1 MERIAQ
7 DGLPE
12 NFLEVTAALK
22 ALVKRAN
29 GEVEDLGV
37 VCRKSITNAFKT
49 VLVKALAGDAASIA
63 LISEYYYHEW
73 GTSSQAEAAADTK
86 CVAPQETVHTAVTGY
101 LDGGSQA
108 ASYTPPTFTYTTVC
122 AMVSGGSLTIT
133 EHCVHP
139 TDAYNPAD
147 ANGLDRNIFTGI
159 PLTTGDSITF
169 TYVLSFTG

>member
-12 NFLEVTAALK
+12 HVTEMTAMLK
-22 ALVKRAN
+22 AKVKRKS
-29 GEVEDLGV
+29 GEIEDLGV
-37 VCRKSITNAFKT
+37 VCRKSISNIFKQI
-49 VLVKALAGDAASIA
+49 LVKSMVTANTTEQALLKD
-63 LISEYYYHEW
+63 YKYHEW
-73 GTSSQAEAAADTK
+73 GTSSAAEAATQGGCIAQAATTTFISE
-86 CVAPQETVHTAVTGY
+86 AL
-101 LDGGSQA
+101 LDSGNQA

-122 AMVSGGSLTIT
+122 ELTSVGTVTIT

-139 TDAYNPAD
+139 TRLLDD
-147 ANGLDRNIFTGI
+147 INGMDRNVFTGI